1 MMKKSLAMAAGI
13 VAITGTAF
21 ATQPIPDDNFD
32 ALTIADLA
40 GQNSWDQSGGA
51 SSPNVGVVAGSLTYT
66 GYSAVATG
74 NKVFL
79 NDAGQDVGKSFAA
92 TLPVADGNTYYYS
105 FLLQH
110 DGTDTGSTTG
120 DYLAH
125 FTGGTAASGTAFRG
139 RLFLGQDTVATS
151 AKVGI
156 RWGSADTVVYGSTAI
171 PQNTTALIV
180 VKLTEVPSTIPTGNA
195 GNDRADVFVFLDPAP
210 IPAVEPGTPTVTT
223 TNGAANSNQDIAD
236 TGGAIGRIGFRQGNA
251 ANGAKVNVDF
261 ARVGTTWAEVTSPAS
276 GVANWSAFE

>member
-40 GQNSWDQSGGA
+40 GQNSWDQSGAA

-66 GYSAVATG
+66 GYSTVATG

-79 NDAGQDVGKSFAA
+79 SDAGQDVGKSFAA

-120 DYLAH
+120 DYCNFLLFILLLH
-125 FTGGTAASGTAFRG
+125 SSYVSFASRNCQYPSDAI
-139 RLFLGQDTVATS
+139 LILSSFL
-151 AKVGI
+151 
-156 RWGSADTVVYGSTAI
+156 
-171 PQNTTALIV
+171 PQANV
-180 VKLTEVPSTIPTGNA
+180 TE
-195 GNDRADVFVFLDPAP
+195 
-210 IPAVEPGTPTVTT
+210 
-223 TNGAANSNQDIAD
+223 Q
-236 TGGAIGRIGFRQGNA
+236 
-251 ANGAKVNVDF
+251 
-261 ARVGTTWAEVTSPAS
+261 WY
-276 GVANWSAFE
+276 